1 MANYLFNKDRNFN
14 DDVDDQS
21 YYYVVSHNDLITKA
35 SYDLT
40 ARELKIMDF
49 VISKIK
55 PDDRDFNIINTSLYQ
70 LGKLFGYK
78 RNGKNYSD
86 LAKAIGTLRKKEV
99 LILDEQERTITQTG
113 WVESAKYHEN
123 GQVEIRLSSDLAPY
137 LLQLKSDY
145 TQYRLFDTVQLDS
158 KYSIRLYKLMR
169 EANKDKGKTCPTL
182 QASPKELIKMMGAP
196 KRYSF
201 GQFNQNVLQPA
212 MDEINLKIDDMDLDM
227 HKGTRGRKVVHL
239 EIYNR
244 FYPRKPKSHDE
255 TIEPVPMIDWTEDK
269 KNILL

>member
-1 MANYLFNKDRNFN
+1 MSNYLFNRDRNFN
-14 DDVDDQS
+14 EDIADQS
-21 YYYVVSHNDLITKA
+21 YYYVVTYNDLISKA
-35 SYDLT
+35 NHDLT

-55 PDDRDFNIINTSLYQ
+55 PDDRNFNIIETSLYEMGQ
-70 LGKLFGYK
+70 LFGYS
-78 RNGKNYSD
+78 RSGKNYSD

-99 LILDEQERTITQTG
+99 LILDEQDRTITQTG

-182 QASPKELIKMMGAP
+182 QATPEELARMMGAP
-196 KRYSF
+196 KSYTF
-201 GQFNQNVLQPA
+201 GQFNQKVLQPA

-239 EIYNR
+239 EVYNR
-244 FYPRKPKSHDE
+244 FYRRKPNLRDE
-255 TIEPVPMIDWTEDK
+255 DFEPVPMVDWMKDFK
-269 KNILL
+269 

>member
-1 MANYLFNKDRNFN
+1 MANYLYNKDRNFN

-21 YYYVVSHNDLITKA
+21 YHYVVTHNDLITKA
-35 SYDLT
+35 SHDLT

-55 PDDRDFNIINTSLYQ
+55 PDDQNFNIIDTSLYQ

-123 GQVEIRLSSDLAPY
+123 GQVEIRLSRDLAPY

-145 TQYRLFDTVQLDS
+145 TQYRLFDTVKLDS

-169 EANKDKGKTCPTL
+169 ETNKDKGKTCPTL
-182 QASPKELIKMMGAP
+182 ETTPKELIKMMGAP
-196 KRYSF
+196 KSYSF

-212 MDEINLKIDDMDLDM
+212 IDEINLKIDDMDLDI
-227 HKGTRGRKVVHL
+227 HKGTRGRKVVHV
-239 EIYNR
+239 EVYNR
-244 FYPRKPKSHDE
+244 FYPIKTNSLDE
-255 TIEPVPMIDWTEDK
+255 NSEHVPLFNWLKDLEGK
-269 KNILL
+269 K

>member
-1 MANYLFNKDRNFN
+1 MSNYLFNRDRNFN
-14 DDVDDQS
+14 DDIVDQS
-21 YYYVVSHNDLITKA
+21 YYYVVTHNDLISKA
-35 SYDLT
+35 NHDLT
-40 ARELKIMDF
+40 ARELKMMDF

-55 PDDRDFNIINTSLYQ
+55 PDDRNFNIIETSLYEMGQ
-70 LGKLFGYK
+70 LFGYS
-78 RNGKNYSD
+78 RSGKNYSD

-99 LILDEQERTITQTG
+99 LILDEQDRTITQTG

-169 EANKDKGKTCPTL
+169 EANKNKGKTCPTL
-182 QASPKELIKMMGAP
+182 QATPEELARMMGAP
-196 KRYSF
+196 KSYTF
-201 GQFNQNVLQPA
+201 GQFNQKVLQPA

-244 FYPRKPKSHDE
+244 FYPRKPNLHDE
-255 TIEPVPMIDWTEDK
+255 DFEPVPMVDWMKDFK
-269 KNILL
+269 

>member
-1 MANYLFNKDRNFN
+1 ILINIKKGVQFMANYLFNKDRNFN

-35 SYDLT
+35 SHDLT
-40 ARELKIMDF
+40 ARELRIMDF

-55 PDDRDFNIINTSLYQ
+55 PDDRAFNIINTSLYQ

-99 LILDEQERTITQTG
+99 WILDEQERTITQTG

-123 GQVEIRLSSDLAPY
+123 GQVEVRLSSDLAPY

-182 QASPKELIKMMGAP
+182 QASPNVVITTMGP
-196 KRYSF
+196 SQSYSC
-201 GQFNQNVLQPA
+201 GQFNQTFFQPA
-212 MDEINLKIDDMDLDM
+212 MDEINLTIDDVDVDM
-227 HKGTRGRKVVHL
+227 HRGTRGGKVVHL
-239 EIYNR
+239 EMYAR
-244 FYPRKPKSHDE
+244 FCRRTAKS
-255 TIEPVPMIDWTEDK
+255 
-269 KNILL
+269 

>member
-1 MANYLFNKDRNFN
+1 MANYLFNTDRNFN
-14 DDVDDQS
+14 DDMTSQN

-35 SYDLT
+35 NHDLT

-55 PDDRDFNIINTSLYQ
+55 PDDHNFNLVETSLYEMGQ
-70 LGKLFGYK
+70 LFGYA
-78 RNGKNYSD
+78 RSGKNYSD

-99 LILDEQERTITQTG
+99 LILDEQDRTITQTG

-123 GQVEIRLSSDLAPY
+123 GQVEIRLSRDLAPY

-145 TQYRLFDTVQLDS
+145 TQYLLFDTVQLDS

-182 QASPKELIKMMGAP
+182 QASPKELIKMMGSP
-196 KRYSF
+196 KSYSF
-201 GQFNQNVLQPA
+201 GDFNRNVLQPA
-212 MDEINLKIDDMDLDM
+212 MDEINLKIDDMDLHM
-227 HKGTRGRKVVHL
+227 NKGTRGRKVVHL

-244 FYPRKPKSHDE
+244 FYPRKPNLHDE
-255 TIEPVPMIDWTEDK
+255 DFEPVPMVDWMKDFK
-269 KNILL
+269 

>member
-1 MANYLFNKDRNFN
+1 MANYLFKSDRNFN
-14 DDVDDQS
+14 DEIDNQS
-21 YYYVVSHNDLITKA
+21 YYYVVTHNDLITKA

-55 PDDRDFNIINTSLYQ
+55 PEDRNFNIVETSLYE
-70 LGKLFGYK
+70 LGQIFGYS

-99 LILDEQERTITQTG
+99 LILDENDRTITQTG

-123 GQVEIRLSSDLAPY
+123 GQVEIRLSPDLAPY

-169 EANKDKGKTCPTL
+169 EADKDKGRTCPTL
-182 QASPKELIKMMGAP
+182 QASPNELMKMMGSP
-196 KRYSF
+196 KSYSF

-212 MDEINLKIDDMDLDM
+212 MDEINLKIDDMDLEM
-227 HKGTRGRKVVHL
+227 RKGTRGRKVVL
-239 EIYNR
+239 VEIYNN
-244 FYPRKPKSHDE
+244 FYPYTPKPLDE
-255 TIEPVPMIDWTEDK
+255 NSEPVPMVNWIDDLK
-269 KNILL
+269 K